1 MGLDNILE
9 HLQVLPLVLHEDH
22 QPVNTLHPLEP
33 FLLLKDRVKFHRLTH
48 ASQVNQ
54 VIHSPLLVGQ
64 CLLLKFLQ
72 EVLFPN
78 SRDSH
83 VALLGLWPLDLM
95 VHLRWDLQD
104 HMLVYPLLWLSK
116 LQVQVKQW

>member
-48 ASQVNQ
+48 ASRLNR
-54 VIHSPLLVGQ
+54 VIHSSLLVGQ
-64 CLLLKFLQ
+64 CLLLKLLR
-72 EVLFPN
+72 EALLPN
-78 SRDSH
+78 TWDSH
-83 VALLGLWPLDLM
+83 VAQLGLWPLALM
-95 VHLRWDLQD
+95 VHLSWDLED
-104 HMLVYPLLWLSK
+104 HMLVYHLLWLSK